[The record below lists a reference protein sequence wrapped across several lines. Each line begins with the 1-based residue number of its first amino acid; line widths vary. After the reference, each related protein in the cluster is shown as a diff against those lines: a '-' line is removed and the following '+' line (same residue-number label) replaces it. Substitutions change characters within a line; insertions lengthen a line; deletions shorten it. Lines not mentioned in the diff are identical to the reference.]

1 MSEKTGISYCDS
13 TINAWTVCSEV
24 SPGCGHCFAREL
36 AKRYGW
42 GNGWGKGV
50 PRHKFTGAMKNLAA
64 LNRRP
69 WICAN
74 GHAHAIKPNDKCGHH
89 YFPDAFYKARNEKV
103 MCRNQEFHSR
113 IIFNGDLCDIFDE
126 EAPIEL
132 LAEWLDGMRLADR
145 CTNLLCTKRPE
156 NFMDRLI
163 TITNQQSDCS
173 GDALPVRQTDLAR
186 WLDEWLTGNPPA
198 NIILLTS
205 VENQAMADKR
215 IPELLKIPAACR
227 GLSLEPLMG
236 PVDLM
241 KVKTGSTKFQ
251 DGWALGIGIDWLIIG
266 CESGPRRRPCNLEWI
281 ESLVEQGLEAGV
293 PVWVKQISM
302 DGKVETDMSK
312 FPKHLQIRE
321 WPKG

>member
-1 MSEKTGISYCDS
+1 MSATTKISWADS
-13 TINAWTVCSEV
+13 TINAWTVCTERSA
-24 SPGCGHCFAREL
+24 GCQNCFAREL

-50 PRHKFTGAMKNLAA
+50 PRHKFKGAMKNLAWMNKHW
-64 LNRRP
+64 LV
-69 WICAN
+69 C
-74 GHAHAIKPNDKCGHH
+74 DKCGSPVFNNGDCKCGSVGAGENKGH
-89 YFPDAFYKARNEKV
+89 AR
-103 MCRNQEFHSR
+103 RIFH
-113 IIFNGDLCDIFDE
+113 GDLCDIFDE

-156 NFMDRLI
+156 NFFPLFDTLRRLNKKFITEETRAWVDRWM
-163 TITNQQSDCS
+163 NAACD
-173 GDALPVRQTDLAR
+173 PP
-186 WLDEWLTGNPPA
+186 PPA

-266 CESGPRRRPCNLEWI
+266 CESGPRRRECKLEWI
-281 ESLVEQGLEAGV
+281 ESLVEQGKAANCAV
-293 PVWVKQISM
+293 FVKQIPI
-302 DGKVETDMSK
+302 DGKVSTDPNQWPAHLRIQE
-312 FPKHLQIRE
+312 FPKMF
-321 WPKG
+321 